1 MKNVKLKFN
10 DTSVD
15 VFDDGWLCIC
25 DGENQ
30 IFLRPEYFKKLLE
43 ALTIPVVVGQ
53 SEQLKCRCIKEEIN
67 KNSSDMKNLK
77 EQFLEILEDDHTPSI
92 EKADKLLVLFGVS
105 TRTFHVGD
113 KVKWRGCDATIWDT
127 Y

>member
-43 ALTIPVVVGQ
+43 ALTTPVVVGQ
-53 SEQLKCRCIKEEIN
+53 SEQLPVSLIPEFGSDEWIN
-67 KNSSDMKNLK
+67 CCKQMFGGKPKN
-77 EQFLEILEDDHTPSI
+77 
-92 EKADKLLVLFGVS
+92 G
-105 TRTFHVGD
+105 
-113 KVKWRGCDATIWDT
+113 
-127 Y
+127 

>member
-43 ALTIPVVVGQ
+43 ALTTPVVVGQ
-53 SEQLKCRCIKEEIN
+53 SEQLPCPKCGDYGTIDN
-67 KNSSDMKNLK
+67 QDG
-77 EQFLEILEDDHTPSI
+77 T
-92 EKADKLLVLFGVS
+92 VS
-105 TRTFHVGD
+105 TCPCH
-113 KVKWRGCDATIWDT
+113 

>member
-1 MKNVKLKFN
+1 MKNVELKFN

-43 ALTIPVVVGQ
+43 ALTTPVVVWQ
-53 SEQLKCRCIKEEIN
+53 SEQLCEGLHNTDFNGKCFKCG
-67 KNSSDMKNLK
+67 
-77 EQFLEILEDDHTPSI
+77 EQVFVREP
-92 EKADKLLVLFGVS
+92 K
-105 TRTFHVGD
+105 
-113 KVKWRGCDATIWDT
+113 
-127 Y
+127 